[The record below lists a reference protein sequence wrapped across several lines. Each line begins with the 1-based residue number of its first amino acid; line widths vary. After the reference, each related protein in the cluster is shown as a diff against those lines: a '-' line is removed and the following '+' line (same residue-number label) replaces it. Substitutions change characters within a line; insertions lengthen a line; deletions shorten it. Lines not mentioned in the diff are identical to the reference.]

1 MSSASISSTIQGNE
15 NTLTKLSDI
24 STDLLQPD
32 PSPQYLTQI
41 SQIQSIC
48 PGFHQ
53 TTSAVN
59 VVSGGCDASASD
71 AMATQQETVAMATMN
86 ATDTEQMHEL
96 PSRIQV
102 LNMPPSF
109 TLSLNPVDFLKLH
122 DHRMA
127 YLSPDSV
134 SGVGHEAKGTTLS
147 DDSVANIG
155 QHLYQI
161 GSLPA
166 LSLVPCLTLKKCD
179 VAASSETHFPYGCG
193 KVEASKKCKR
203 RLELAKEN
211 SFWIPEKTLDSDDIL
226 KDNEIEKPS
235 SDHDE
240 ASTDSAKDT
249 DEEET
254 AVYIKDI
261 KYHHERRR
269 WASADADRFTSGKSK
284 TLTSDSNMLEFAGL
298 NNTGWKIGMALSA
311 HRFAAE
317 SCRNEANRDSPPT
330 IDHMQNLGEPVIN
343 DHTEGEFRNPTVTPA
358 LLLKFRRKNRPEP
371 LIIPP
376 QCFAFHSRLRSP
388 RIGGANLD
396 SKLTFTP
403 YTPPPMLSPIR
414 SGSGLFCQLS
424 SLSPVSAP
432 VGLRTGFTPRRS
444 MWIIY

>member
-1 MSSASISSTIQGNE
+1 MSSAAISSTVQGSE
-15 NTLTKLSDI
+15 STLTKLSDV

-32 PSPQYLTQI
+32 PNPQYLPQI

-59 VVSGGCDASASD
+59 VDSGGCDASACD
-71 AMATQQETVAMATMN
+71 AMAAQQGAVAMATMH
-86 ATDTEQMHEL
+86 ATEKEQMHEL
-96 PSRIQV
+96 ASRIQV
-102 LNMPPSF
+102 LSMPPSF

-122 DHRMA
+122 DHRMG

-134 SGVGHEAKGTTLS
+134 SGVGSETKGITLA
-147 DDSVANIG
+147 DDSLANIG
-155 QHLYQI
+155 QHFYQI

-166 LSLVPCLTLKKCD
+166 LSLVPCLTFKKSD
-179 VAASSETHFPYGCG
+179 VAASSETHFPHGCG
-193 KVEASKKCKR
+193 KVDASKKCKR

-211 SFWIPEKTLDSDDIL
+211 SCWIPEKTLDIL
-226 KDNEIEKPS
+226 KDNEIERHS

-254 AVYIKDI
+254 TVYIKDI

-269 WASADADRFTSGKSK
+269 WASADADRFTSGQSK
-284 TLTSDSNMLEFAGL
+284 TLASDSSMLEFTGL
-298 NNTGWKIGMALSA
+298 NNARRKIGAALSA
-311 HRFAAE
+311 HRFASE
-317 SCRNEANRDSPPT
+317 PCGNEANRDSPPT
-330 IDHMQNLGEPVIN
+330 IDHIQNLGGTVIN
-343 DHTEGEFRNPTVTPA
+343 DRIEGEFRNPTVTPA

-388 RIGGANLD
+388 RIGGGNLD

-444 MWIIY
+444 MWLIHK